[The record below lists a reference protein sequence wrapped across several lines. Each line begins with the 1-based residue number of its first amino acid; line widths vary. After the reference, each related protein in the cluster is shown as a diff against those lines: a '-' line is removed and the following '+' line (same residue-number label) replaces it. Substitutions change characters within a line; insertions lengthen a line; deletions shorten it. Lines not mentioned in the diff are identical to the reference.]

1 MVDLN
6 SHTGTVSMDIFAELE
21 QTRQIIVVIDTQLSG
36 TVGALRRVHT
46 GVFHDDQT
54 GTSFGTLLV
63 IVNMKKTH
71 FTVLLP
77 VVGTHRHHGDTVFDS
92 HIFHRQWG
100 EDMLI
105 IAFHK
110 ETSLRFL

>member
-1 MVDLN
+1 MVDLDGN
-6 SHTGTVSMDIFAELE
+6 AGSVSVNIFTELE
-21 QTRQIIVVIDTQLSG
+21 QTRQIVVMIDTQLSG

-54 GTSFGTLLV
+54 GTSFRTLFV
-63 IVNMKKTH
+63 IINMKKTH
-71 FTVLLP
+71 FTVLFTI
-77 VVGTHRHHGDTVFDS
+77 VGAHRHHSDTVFDS
-92 HIFHRQWG
+92 HILHSQWG

-110 ETSLRFL
+110 ETSLRVL

>member
-21 QTRQIIVVIDTQLSG
+21 QTRQIIVMIDTQLSG

-54 GTSFGTLLV
+54 GTAFGTLLI

-71 FTVLLP
+71 FTVLFTI
-77 VVGTHRHHGDTVFDS
+77 VGAHRHHSDTVFDS
-92 HIFHRQWG
+92 HILHSQWG

-110 ETSLRFL
+110 ETSLRVL

>member
-6 SHTGTVSMDIFAELE
+6 SHTGTVAMDIFAELE
-21 QTRQIIVVIDTQLSG
+21 QTRQIIVMIDTQLSG
-36 TVGALRRVHT
+36 TVGTLRRVHT

-54 GTSFGTLLV
+54 GTSFRTLFV
-63 IVNMKKTH
+63 IINMKKTH
-71 FTVLLP
+71 FTVLFP
-77 VVGTHRHHGDTVFDS
+77 VVGAHRHHSDTVFDS
-92 HIFHRQWG
+92 HILHSQWG

-110 ETSLRFL
+110 ETSLRVL